1 MAPVPNRCIPDR
13 SQTAAARLRPMNHS
27 LTPLLLLLVSAS
39 LVAAE
44 PIPEVV
50 VTARK
55 RSESL
60 ASVPV
65 AATVFSTDELES
77 PAVVSLVDLTRFT
90 PGVALNSSTG
100 RQATSYRPVFRGVTT
115 VRNGVANAS
124 AGGTFVDGIYVSG
137 GLLAAEMDNL
147 ERVEIL
153 RGPQSAQFGRNT
165 YAGAINYVTRA
176 PLAAPA
182 GAIKLTVAEHDTQEV
197 SGWWSGPLADDRAL
211 LWVGAGHRE
220 YGGEWTNSRDGS
232 GLGGEKSDEASAKL
246 LLRPTETLDATLRLA
261 LQRTDDEHFAMYLQ
275 PSTLNNCC
283 ERSADAPRARGYYI
297 GKAQPENVLNL
308 YTDLLEQNG
317 GAGNQLD
324 RTSGSLAINWRLDGM
339 TLTSLTGLL
348 RDRLESGFDSSY
360 GGYDPSPPTM
370 PGSFLIHEIRDFDDV
385 SQELRLTSA
394 ADKPL
399 RFIAGLYYYNGDA
412 KTVSR
417 DRIDPR
423 PGPTLGMPIPDSRG
437 RDEVENHAVF
447 GSLEYDFAP
456 RWTAGIELRWAEDEV
471 TVTTAPTSATGCD
484 STRCND
490 TFRSLTPRF
499 TLAWRAT
506 DDLTAYA
513 NIAKGTKPGDFNSRV
528 PALTDGSPDESY
540 RVVDEETLW
549 SYELGL
555 KSELLEDRMTLL
567 LSTWY
572 LEVADQQVTTLI
584 ELDTG
589 GTASILVN
597 AGKTDAYGIEAEVRA
612 ALTDNFSV
620 HASYAW
626 TRSEFDEYISPEEAD
641 LRGGDGSYADT
652 QRLGDVSGKDS
663 PRVPKHMASLAARY
677 ERTLTADTQWYAAAD
692 WTYESS
698 KYAQEHNLI
707 ETGDRQLVG
716 LQAGLRHG
724 RWDASLWIRNLFDD
738 DTPAD
743 VIRYFDGR
751 YRSLATDPDGL
762 PYDPPLPATPPGV
775 TRASSIPRGFA
786 IPLAAGRQ
794 AGITVRL
801 SF

>member
-1 MAPVPNRCIPDR
+1 MKAIASGQRQYAPTGRQLTKGV
-13 SQTAAARLRPMNHS
+13 
-27 LTPLLLLLVSAS
+27 LTPILLLLSAS

-60 ASVPV
+60 ESVPV
-65 AATVFSTDELES
+65 AVTVFSTEELES
-77 PAVVSLVDLTRFT
+77 PAIVSLVDLARFT
-90 PGVALNSSTG
+90 PGVAMNSTTG

-147 ERVEIL
+147 ARVEIL

-182 GAIKLTVAEHDTQEV
+182 GAIKLTGAEHDTQEA
-197 SGWWSGPLADDRAL
+197 SGWWSGPLMDERAL
-211 LWVGAGHRE
+211 LWIGAGHRE

-232 GLGGEKSDEASAKL
+232 DIGSEKSDEVSAKL
-246 LLRPTETLDATLRLA
+246 LLRPTEALDVTLRLGW
-261 LQRTDDEHFAMYLQ
+261 QRTDDGHYPMYLQ
-275 PSTLNNCC
+275 PRTLNNCC
-283 ERSADAPRARGYYI
+283 ERSAEAPRAREYYL
-297 GKAQPENVLNL
+297 GKAQPENIVNL

-324 RTSGSLAINWRLDGM
+324 RSSGSLAINWQFDGM

-348 RDRLESGFDSSY
+348 KDRLESGFDSSY
-360 GGYDPSPPTM
+360 AGYDPSPPIA
-370 PGSFLIHEIRDFDDV
+370 PGSFLIRETREFHDA
-385 SQELRLTSA
+385 SQELRLASA
-394 ADKPL
+394 ADQRL
-399 RFIAGLYYYNGDA
+399 RFIAGLYYYKGDA
-412 KTVSR
+412 ETVRRSR
-417 DRIDPR
+417 IV
-423 PGPTLGMPIPDSRG
+423 PTTGIAIPDPTG
-437 RDEVENHAVF
+437 RDKVENHAVF
-447 GSLEYDFAP
+447 GSLEYDFATD
-456 RWTAGIELRWAEDEV
+456 WTAGVELRWAEDEV
-471 TVTTAPTSATGCD
+471 TVTSSPVSATGCD

-499 TLAWRAT
+499 TLAWQAT
-506 DDLTAYA
+506 EDLGAYA
-513 NIAKGTKPGDFNSRV
+513 NIGKGTKPGDFNSKV
-528 PALTDGSPDESY
+528 PTLTDGSPDEGY
-540 RVVDEETLW
+540 RVVGEETLW

-555 KSELLEDRMTLL
+555 KADLLADRLTLL
-567 LSTWY
+567 LSTYY
-572 LEVADQQVTTLI
+572 LEIKDQQVTTLI

-597 AGKTDAYGIEAEVRA
+597 AGETGAYGIEAEIQA
-612 ALTDNFSV
+612 ALTDNISV

-652 QRLGDVSGKDS
+652 QLLGDVSGKHS
-663 PRVPKHMASLAARY
+663 PRVPEHMASLAARY
-677 ERTLTADTQWYAAAD
+677 QRALTADTQWYTAAD

-707 ETGDRQLVG
+707 ETGDRQVVG
-716 LQAGLRHG
+716 LQAGLQQG
-724 RWDASLWIRNLFDD
+724 RWDASLWVRNLFDD

-751 YRSLATDPDGL
+751 YGSLATDPDGQ
-762 PYDPPLPATPPGV
+762 PYNPPLPPTPSGV
-775 TRASSIPRGFA
+775 SRASAIPRGFA
-786 IPLAAGRQ
+786 IPLTPGRQ
-794 AGITVRL
+794 VGITVRL

>member
-1 MAPVPNRCIPDR
+1 MTPIASHHRRTSSPGLQPANAGL
-13 SQTAAARLRPMNHS
+13 TAI
-27 LTPLLLLLVSAS
+27 LLLLVSVS
-39 LVAAE
+39 LAVAE

-60 ASVPV
+60 VSVPV
-65 AATVFSTDELES
+65 AVTVFSTEELKS
-77 PAVVSLVDLTRFT
+77 PAIVSLTDLTRFT
-90 PGVALNSSTG
+90 PGVAMNSATG

-147 ERVEIL
+147 DRVEIL

-182 GAIKLTVAEHDTQEV
+182 GAIKLTGAEHDTKEV
-197 SGWWSGPLADDRAL
+197 SGWWSGPLTDDRAL
-211 LWVGAGHRE
+211 LWIGAGHRE
-220 YGGEWTNSRDGS
+220 YGGEWTNTRDGS
-232 GLGGEKSDEASAKL
+232 SLGGEKSDEASAKL
-246 LLRPTETLDATLRLA
+246 LLRPTEALDATLRLA
-261 LQRTDDEHFAMYLQ
+261 WQHTDDEHFPMYLQ

-283 ERSADAPRARGYYI
+283 ERSAEAPRAREYYI
-297 GKAQPENVLNL
+297 GKAQPENNLNL
-308 YTDLLEQNG
+308 YTDLLDQNG
-317 GAGNQLD
+317 GSGNQLD
-324 RTSGSLAINWRLDGM
+324 RTSGSLAINWHLDGM
-339 TLTSLTGLL
+339 TLTSLTGIL

-360 GGYDPSPPTM
+360 AGYDPSPPTT
-370 PGSFLIHEIRDFDDV
+370 PGSFLIHEARDFDDT
-385 SQELRLTSA
+385 SQELRLTSRP
-394 ADKPL
+394 DQPL
-399 RFIAGLYYYNGDA
+399 RFIAGLYYYKGDA
-412 KTVSR
+412 NTVGR
-417 DRIDPR
+417 QRIN
-423 PGPTLGMPIPDSRG
+423 PTSGAATPDSRG
-437 RDEVENHAVF
+437 RDQVENHAVF
-447 GSLEYDFAP
+447 GSLEYDFAAD
-456 RWTAGIELRWAEDEV
+456 WTAGVELRWAEDEV
-471 TVTTAPTSATGCD
+471 TVSSTPVTAAGCD

-499 TLAWRAT
+499 TLAWQAT
-506 DDLTAYA
+506 EDLTAYA

-528 PALTDGSPDESY
+528 PTLTDGSPDESY

-555 KSELLEDRMTLL
+555 KADLLEHRLTLL
-567 LSTWY
+567 LSTYY
-572 LEVADQQVTTLI
+572 LEIADQQVTTLI

-597 AGKTDAYGIEAEVRA
+597 AGETSAYGFEAELQA
-612 ALTDNFSV
+612 ALTDNLSL
-620 HASYAW
+620 HATWAW
-626 TRSEFDEYISPEEAD
+626 VDSEFDEYISPEEAD
-641 LRGGDGSYADT
+641 LHGGNGSYADT
-652 QRLGDVSGKDS
+652 QRLGDVSGKRS
-663 PRVPKHMASLAARY
+663 PRVPENMASLAVRY
-677 ERTLTADTQWYAAAD
+677 QRALTVDTEWYAAAD

-716 LQAGLRHG
+716 LQAGLQHG

-751 YRSLATDPDGL
+751 YSSLATDPDGQ
-762 PYDPPLPATPPGV
+762 PYNPPLPPTPPGV
-775 TRASSIPRGFA
+775 ARASSIPRGFA
-786 IPLAAGRQ
+786 IPLAPGRQ

-801 SF
+801 KF